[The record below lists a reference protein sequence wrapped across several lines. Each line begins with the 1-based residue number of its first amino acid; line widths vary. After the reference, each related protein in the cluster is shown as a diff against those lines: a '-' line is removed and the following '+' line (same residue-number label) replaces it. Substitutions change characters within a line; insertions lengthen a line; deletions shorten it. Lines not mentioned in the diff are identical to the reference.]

1 MADAVTTDTFDGE
14 VLQSDTPVLVD
25 FWGEWCGPCHAIAPV
40 LDQIAEERGDL
51 KVVKLNI
58 DEEPA
63 IAQRYGVMSIPTL
76 ILFKDGEPQAAAV
89 GAMPKSMLEER
100 LGLASAAA
108 CGVACKAAR
117 RGRGGLAAAV
127 SGFRVFFFRMGRR
140 RHCARRRLVDQAEH
154 AHAVHEDDGA
164 APPAAHGGEDRK

>member
-1 MADAVTTDTFDGE
+1 MADAVTERTFEQE
-14 VLQSDTPVLVD
+14 VLGSEQPVLVD
-25 FWGEWCGPCHAIAPV
+25 FWAEWCGPCHAIAPV
-40 LDQIAEERGDL
+40 LDQIAGEHDQL

-100 LGLASAAA
+100 LGLAEAAA
-108 CGVACKAAR
+108 
-117 RGRGGLAAAV
+117 
-127 SGFRVFFFRMGRR
+127 
-140 RHCARRRLVDQAEH
+140 
-154 AHAVHEDDGA
+154 
-164 APPAAHGGEDRK
+164 